1 MGNEAGLACWNGRKL
16 SPSNRIN
23 PFSVPIHRYPSAV
36 CVIAVTA
43 PAVNPLSLPHRS
55 RMYCE
60 IMRFGSIAGA
70 EEVKNTAA
78 SAATQ
83 VVIRDGISEWVSA
96 LAVLATVCEAIA
108 LEVRHGQRTEV
119 RTAFLQAWIDHGTG
133 DVGGTVLSGRFSG
146 RTLDGLSDAELLD
159 LRLDCSADAD
169 SLRIL
174 EPYLDR
180 RLGADWRNAR
190 QPPPHGSAPR
200 GPSSDMTRE
209 EALAVLGLAQ
219 GASDDDIKAAH
230 RRLIQR
236 MHPDVGGSADLAA
249 RINRAKDVLLGG

>member
-1 MGNEAGLACWNGRKL
+1 MPVILLALIALAAVAIVIFWFMRASPSTLARVVRPILVVLGGIGIGGLLIFGVRFLPGLLPELFGLAGVVITALIAR
-16 SPSNRIN
+16 
-23 PFSVPIHRYPSAV
+23 AV
-36 CVIAVTA
+36 
-43 PAVNPLSLPHRS
+43 RS
-55 RMYCE
+55 RSSGG
-60 IMRFGSIAGA
+60 FSSPGSG
-70 EEVKNTAA
+70 
-78 SAATQ
+78 
-83 VVIRDGISEWVSA
+83 
-96 LAVLATVCEAIA
+96 
-108 LEVRHGQRTEV
+108 GQRTEV

-146 RTLDGLSDAELLD
+146 RTLDGLSDAELLE
-159 LRLDCSADAD
+159 LHLDCSGDAD

-190 QPPPHGSAPR
+190 EPPR
-200 GPSSDMTRE
+200 GSRSDMTRV
-209 EALAVLGLAQ
+209 EALAVLGLAE
-219 GASDDDIKAAH
+219 GASEDDIKAAH

>member
-1 MGNEAGLACWNGRKL
+1 MPVILLALVALAAVAIVIFWFMRASPSTLARMLRPILVVLGGIGIGGLLIFGIRFLPGLLPELFGLAG
-16 SPSNRIN
+16 
-23 PFSVPIHRYPSAV
+23 
-36 CVIAVTA
+36 
-43 PAVNPLSLPHRS
+43 
-55 RMYCE
+55 
-60 IMRFGSIAGA
+60 
-70 EEVKNTAA
+70 
-78 SAATQ
+78 
-83 VVIRDGISEWVSA
+83 VVITA
-96 LAVLATVCEAIA
+96 LIARAV
-108 LEVRHGQRTEV
+108 RNRPSGGFSSPGSGGQRTEV

-159 LRLDCSADAD
+159 LHLDCSADAD

-190 QPPPHGSAPR
+190 QPPPR
-200 GPSSDMTRE
+200 GQHSDMTRE
-209 EALAVLGLAQ
+209 EALAVLGLAE
-219 GASDDDIKAAH
+219 GASEDDIKAAH